1 MIEQLKVKLHE
12 LNNLSQSL
20 NDQLVELRQQLND
33 RNQIFSSDS
42 SDSSDSDVT
51 DFMSD
56 DYSRD
61 SFRDSW
67 FDSPASNVSAD
78 NIDSA
83 SNNNANQEN
92 NNTGNAEGSDVVEQV
107 ERTVVN
113 SLFELSS
120 RLERVRNQ
128 MRAVLNS
135 RLVQEQNTLN
145 DDVRIPSAAELDA
158 IVNSNNNDNNS
169 QSESNGQTLN
179 DSNNGSYNTSNGN
192 NNVNEQD
199 RGNNNAGNDTQYFT
213 ENENQSEDGYSYG
226 NDSQW
231 SNHSEANAL
240 GNASDVSDLNWI
252 SDSDSNHTPSNRSPN
267 PPSPS
272 PIPSPTSSETSTE
285 AYSSNRTENENGDK
299 QNVSEHVIF
308 SQPPYSPSDSTGSF
322 SSIPSTST
330 FANSPSREQNQED
343 SPHGSLLSASATTNN
358 HSSSAHSD
366 RSYFNTTDNN
376 STSPISP
383 RSHSS
388 TLSSRNE
395 DTNEEHSASFSNPS
409 PAHSFTSVSSAKE
422 ENDLK
427 SEASH
432 YNSNENSCSSFITSP
447 ENSDHEEA
455 PHSLSANSSPIS
467 HSSAVTD
474 SDPGIL
480 RAYHNAELCKTGSK
494 TECKE
499 TSCVDSSLDYGGSH
513 EESHDVDNLSE
524 TSASCLDHP
533 ERQEESGNSGDDP
546 EQEEKID
553 HIISDGSV
561 SRCEPDSTQSPST
574 IQHQLHTDSFEG
586 SSANRPV
593 LISTATE
600 SGDSDESD
608 SLKYLTRHVKRIEK
622 CENYSAEISRQTED
636 KVLERN
642 EVEDP
647 GSTVDSGFITGASS
661 PTGDISQPT
670 ENKRFSNR
678 KRKSTCYTYVSDE
691 YKKSKSCGIPS
702 RSVPEYT
709 SQSYTSGD
717 NCGGTDSVSVSA
729 AGRYGFRKR
738 CFDNDNIGNEYNDCK
753 KSKGSA
759 GTSQYSS
766 GQGNQHRLA
775 RTSPPRNRQSWRD
788 ASQHWRR
795 NRTSANKRSSQT
807 CSNNENNA
815 QSLNVKIDLS
825 LINYSGH
832 IGNETTSTAI
842 PTTAVVH
849 SANISPIPTASS
861 KREAGHTASRQ
872 HNPDNA
878 VKSSTPKQDEMSH
891 KNNHRQRSVRSQR
904 QELHGPTR
912 NTHSS
917 PARGP
922 SNINNNSSSN
932 RDFPNSWRDSSDS
945 SSDNTWE
952 PGSDCNEMDDTIT
965 EGEDEFETDSS
976 YEVQVPK
983 STAALLEEYAS
994 DESDESWTV
1003 GMN

>member
-83 SNNNANQEN
+83 SNNNANQES

-169 QSESNGQTLN
+169 QSESSGQTLN
-179 DSNNGSYNTSNGN
+179 DSNNESYNTTSGS
-192 NNVNEQD
+192 NVNEQD
-199 RGNNNAGNDTQYFT
+199 SGNDNAGNDTQYFT

-226 NDSQW
+226 NNSQW
-231 SNHSEANAL
+231 SNHSEGNAL
-240 GNASDVSDLNWI
+240 GNASGSDVSDLNWI
-252 SDSDSNHTPSNRSPN
+252 SDSDSDHTPCNRSPI
-267 PPSPS
+267 PLSPS
-272 PIPSPTSSETSTE
+272 PVPSPTSSETSTE
-285 AYSSNRTENENGDK
+285 AYSSNRTENDDGDNK
-299 QNVSEHVIF
+299 NVSEHVIF

-343 SPHGSLLSASATTNN
+343 SLHGSLLSASATTNN
-358 HSSSAHSD
+358 HSSPAHSD
-366 RSYFNTTDNN
+366 RSFFNTTDNN
-376 STSPISP
+376 SRSPVSP

-388 TLSSRNE
+388 TLSSRND

-409 PAHSFTSVSSAKE
+409 PAHSFSSVSTAKD
-422 ENDLK
+422 DLK

-447 ENSDHEEA
+447 ENRFHEEVR
-455 PHSLSANSSPIS
+455 HSLSANSSPVS

-474 SDPGIL
+474 SEPENL
-480 RAYHNAELCKTGSK
+480 RAYQNAEGCKTESK
-494 TECKE
+494 SECIE
-499 TSCVDSSLDYGGSH
+499 TSCVDSSLDYGGSN

-533 ERQEESGNSGDDP
+533 ERQEEYGNSGDDP
-546 EQEEKID
+546 EQNEKID

-622 CENYSAEISRQTED
+622 CENHSEEMSKQIED
-636 KVLERN
+636 KGLERN

-661 PTGDISQPT
+661 PMGEVSQPT
-670 ENKRFSNR
+670 ENKKFSNR
-678 KRKSTCYTYVSDE
+678 KRKSACYSRNVS
-691 YKKSKSCGIPS
+691 
-702 RSVPEYT
+702 EYT
-709 SQSYTSGD
+709 SQSCTSGD
-717 NCGGTDSVSVSA
+717 NFGGTDSVSVSA

-759 GTSQYSS
+759 GISQYSS

-795 NRTSANKRSSQT
+795 NRASANKRSSQT

-861 KREAGHTASRQ
+861 KRETGHTASRQ
-872 HNPDNA
+872 HNPENA
-878 VKSSTPKQDEMSH
+878 IKSSTPKQDEMLH
-891 KNNHRQRSVRSQR
+891 KNNHRQRSVRLQK

-922 SNINNNSSSN
+922 SSINNNSSSN

-983 STAALLEEYAS
+983 SAAALLEEYAS